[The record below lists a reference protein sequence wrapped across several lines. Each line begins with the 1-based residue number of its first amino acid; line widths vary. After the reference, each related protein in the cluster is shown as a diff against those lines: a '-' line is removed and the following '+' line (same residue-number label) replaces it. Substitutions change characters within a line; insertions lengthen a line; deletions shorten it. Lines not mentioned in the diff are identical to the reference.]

1 MVLTRKQIGVA
12 VVGSGRIGTHRARLA
27 AQHPGVRYLAV
38 SDADVA
44 RARSLGERV
53 GADLASASNEEVIA
67 RPEVDAVIVSTP
79 EPAHV
84 APVLQAIGLG
94 KPILVEKPIAMTLE
108 DADRV
113 ISAAEAKGVE
123 VRVGYIMRYKRQY
136 FLGKQQIL
144 EGRLGQVIGGAGR
157 VYNSRAQAFEIL
169 KRSADATPVVDVLT
183 YYVDLACW
191 FLEGSRP
198 VEVVARGNGLVF
210 KEAGY
215 PKADDVH
222 WALVT
227 FDSGAVMSLGVC
239 YALPSQYPTL
249 GQSARLEIMGT
260 EGVLFFDEDHK
271 ENILYSE
278 KGYPHAYV
286 PDHNLKM
293 VFLGSTSSGDWSLDH
308 MYGPIAEETR
318 SWLDHLTTGRPCLLA
333 TAEDARQTLEVTLAM
348 ELSARTGAAIRLPLS
363 EGH

>member
-1 MVLTRKQIGVA
+1 MPLTRRQIWVA

-38 SDADVA
+38 SDADPE
-44 RARSLGERV
+44 RARRLGERV
-53 GADLASASNEEVIA
+53 GADLASGSNEEVIG
-67 RPEVDAVIVSTP
+67 RPEVDAVIVSTS
-79 EPAHV
+79 EFAHV
-84 APVLQAIGLG
+84 APVLHAVELG
-94 KPILVEKPIAMTLE
+94 KPVLVEKPIAMSLE
-108 DADRV
+108 DADR
-113 ISAAEAKGVE
+113 ILAAAGRRGVE

-144 EGRLGQVIGGAGR
+144 EGRLGRVIGGTGR

-169 KRSADATPVVDVLT
+169 KRSAAATPVIDVLT

-198 VEVVARGNGLVF
+198 AEVVARGNGLVF

-215 PKADDVH
+215 PNLDDMH

-227 FDSGAVMSLGVC
+227 FDNGVVMSLGIC
-239 YALPSQYPTL
+239 YTLPTQYPTL
-249 GQSARLEIMGT
+249 GQSARIEIMGT
-260 EGVLFFDEDHK
+260 DGVLLFDEDHK

-278 KGYPHAYV
+278 KGYPHAYI

-318 SWLDHLTTGRPCLLA
+318 SWLDHLTTGRPCFVA
-333 TAEDARQTLEVTLAM
+333 TGEDARQTLEVTLAM
-348 ELSARTGAAIRLPLS
+348 ELSARTGQIVRLPLG